1 MKILLTWI
9 IGALAILLSAWIVP
23 GVNIAG
29 FGASLLAA
37 LILGAVNAVIRPIII
52 ILTLPINIL
61 TLGLFTLVINV
72 AMVALVALIIPGFS
86 IANFWTALIFTII
99 LSIITWIM
107 EGVIKEEKG
116 AK

>member
-1 MKILLTWI
+1 MKLLLTWI

-23 GVNIAG
+23 GVSIAG

-37 LILGAVNAVIRPIII
+37 LILGAVNAMIRPIII

-72 AMVALVALIIPGFS
+72 AMVSLVALIIPGFS

-107 EGVIKEEKG
+107 EGVIKEKKG